1 MCQLSKNVQKK
12 ERPQLDDRTLGKKRA
27 RAKTKTQKE
36 KNQEKEKK
44 KIVPIT
50 PLEAGPYPFWR
61 QKKKEMAVEAS
72 ELLDLVQ

>member
-1 MCQLSKNVQKK
+1 MSKKRK
-12 ERPQLDDRTLGKKRA
+12 TTSGRTLGKKRA
-27 RAKTKTQKE
+27 RPKVKTQK
-36 KNQEKEKK
+36 NQKK

-61 QKKKEMAVEAS
+61 QKEMAVEAS